1 MTPNHVLCGHG
12 NEEGAAAQATDPAKR
27 QSVRGSGP
35 YWAHTARIGQKAPM
49 LGPYPGSSQLY
60 PQEQE
65 LPHLDKQRGHFSSR
79 PYFVFVLVM
88 PSDLRDY
95 SGGLQGPYGMGGIK
109 PWLATREANA
119 LQAVPSPKP
128 SPHFSDWPVLK
139 PEAPCPTQ
147 VQKWWAEM
155 SLLR

>member
-1 MTPNHVLCGHG
+1 MFYVVMGMRKGQLPRPQTQPRDKVS
-12 NEEGAAAQATDPAKR
+12 EGVGPAGRTQQGLGRRPGCWDHILDPA
-27 QSVRGSGP
+27 SCTPRG
-35 YWAHTARIGQKAPM
+35 RIFPTLTSKG
-49 LGPYPGSSQLY
+49 
-60 PQEQE
+60 
-65 LPHLDKQRGHFSSR
+65 DFSSR
-79 PYFVFVLVM
+79 PYFAFVLVM
-88 PSDLRDY
+88 PSDLWDY

-119 LQAVPSPKP
+119 LQAVPSPRP
-128 SPHFSDWPVLK
+128 SQGRSDWPVLK